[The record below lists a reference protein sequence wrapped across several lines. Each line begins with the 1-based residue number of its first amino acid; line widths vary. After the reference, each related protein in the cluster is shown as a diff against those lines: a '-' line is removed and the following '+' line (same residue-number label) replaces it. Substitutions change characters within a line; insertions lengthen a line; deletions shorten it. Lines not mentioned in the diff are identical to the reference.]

1 MRAVTK
7 ENLLSYFRGGGRQ
20 EAMTEAVAKSL
31 VKIIKDRSVK
41 LDPTM
46 EAANGILRG
55 FGVEAVRGGIHVSN
69 YFQDICALYVNMGDT
84 YDATILYDTVKQ
96 KFYVTTM
103 GDFVEAKQEEY
114 EII

>member
-20 EAMTEAVAKSL
+20 EKMTPEAAKSL
-31 VKIIKDRSVK
+31 VKIIKDRDIKNSAK
-41 LDPTM
+41 MDACN
-46 EAANGILRG
+46 AALRG
-55 FGVEAVRGGIHVSN
+55 FGVEGIRCGLTVSS
-69 YFQDICALYVNMGDT
+69 YWQDTCAIYVNMGDT

-96 KFYVTTM
+96 KFYVTTL

-114 EII
+114 EIL